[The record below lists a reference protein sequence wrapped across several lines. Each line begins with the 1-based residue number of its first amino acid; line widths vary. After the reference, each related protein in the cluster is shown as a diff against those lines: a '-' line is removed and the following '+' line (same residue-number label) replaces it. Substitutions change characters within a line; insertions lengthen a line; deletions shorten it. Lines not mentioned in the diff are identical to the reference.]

1 MKSPRGDKVEEVVK
15 DMNTKLI
22 EIREN
27 QERVEYNM
35 ITSLENL
42 KREIIDEIRAPQVS
56 TEKEKLS

>member
-35 ITSLENL
+35 KTSLENL